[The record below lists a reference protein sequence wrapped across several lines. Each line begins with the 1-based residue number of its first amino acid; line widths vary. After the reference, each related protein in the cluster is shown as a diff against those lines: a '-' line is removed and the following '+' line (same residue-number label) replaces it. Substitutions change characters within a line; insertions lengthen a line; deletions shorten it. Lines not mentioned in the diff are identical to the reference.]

1 MDLIKF
7 IALGALK
14 ENKILSKHFIDREDV
29 GNTQY
34 INKAEELIQLHT
46 HPTQPINNEL
56 GKWHFTFHN
65 NICLIMC
72 ADRKFLNA
80 EADSVIAHIKT
91 EIIAKF
97 PQLPDSPQPTLCIPV
112 GTSPIGEA
120 LKTMEV
126 SPSRIEEIE
135 VQIRETEN
143 KSKEEFI
150 ISPERVK
157 SFNQNLVRDKVVIS
171 SGCRKAKIA
180 LVASVSIISIGIY
193 IAMEIINKW
202 KIK

>member
-7 IALGALK
+7 VALGAIK
-14 ENKILSKHFIDREDV
+14 ENKILSKHFIDREDIS
-29 GNTQY
+29 NTQY
-34 INKAEELIQLHT
+34 ISKAEELIQLHT
-46 HPTQPINNEL
+46 QPTQPVNNDL
-56 GKWHFTFHN
+56 GKWHFAFSN
-65 NICLIMC
+65 NICFIMC
-72 ADRKFLNA
+72 AARLFLDV
-80 EADSVIAHIKT
+80 EADSVLTHIKK
-91 EIIAKF
+91 EVISKF

-120 LKTMEV
+120 LKTMAV
-126 SPSRIEEIE
+126 APSRIEEIE
-135 VQIRETEN
+135 LQIRETEN

-171 SGCRKAKIA
+171 GGCRKAKIA
-180 LVASVSIISIGIY
+180 LVAAVSIISIGIY

-202 KIK
+202 RIK